1 MTLTYQQTDQD
12 YKANCQQ
19 VLSHIDDTSDILH
32 QMEHMEE
39 ETDMSTSVADLHVLH
54 PQQQQDT
61 QQTTSAWQ
69 TCLTHLNHLKTRVSD
84 PLSKVLITGDL
95 NSGKSTL
102 VNALLNKD
110 MLPVDQQPCTS
121 VFCQVYSTTNTTTT
135 KEDAEI
141 HAVIDPVAYDPSNRE
156 TYHSIE
162 SRHLYKTLID
172 EDIPYKMLNIYTAR
186 NQQALTQQSLLH
198 NDLVDVALIDSP
210 GLNTDSLKTTSI
222 FARQE
227 EIDVVVFVVSAENHF
242 TLSGKEF
249 LMNAAQE
256 KKHIFIVVNRFDN
269 IRDKERCKRLIL
281 QQIELVSPS
290 TFAQAQEL
298 VHFVSAAHH
307 TDDPDFA
314 SLEHS
319 LRSFVLFNRSVSKLV
334 PAKHYLQNVLQDVH
348 AIATANQDTSKARV
362 EDAVTKLESEFLPDM
377 KDLENTADAVQES
390 IQQLASSTLE
400 SIESDA
406 NTAIT
411 NATSN
416 EALDQCI
423 ASVAFP
429 GIHLSW
435 QYAQN
440 IAGALASHVESQLD
454 QIEEQ
459 ANQDTTE
466 CMNSM
471 NEMVVDK
478 LGKWNDS
485 IITDVLHS
493 PASSKPQRIHINVQA
508 RDFLME
514 RRFVNDKKVA
524 LVGLGTT
531 AATVALFK
539 CVSIKDMA
547 LSFLHRYLNPLL
559 DDPTANMPSRR
570 VIVNCITAVGL
581 LSVGW
586 TAFSFVSSV
595 PAALRANLKTK
606 FQKAV
611 ESEKLQE
618 NTTYRIT
625 HGVQN
630 LLESKQTEITSRIEQ
645 LLEEKEEEKQQL
657 EAHVSQ
663 AKSILEQ
670 YDGSN
675 ALLVKVKASLDQN
688 LVEQ

>member
-1 MTLTYQQTDQD
+1 MALTYQQTDQD
-12 YKANCQQ
+12 YKTNCQQ
-19 VLSHIDDTSDILH
+19 VVSHIDETSAIL
-32 QMEHMEE
+32 QEMEHMEE
-39 ETDMSTSVADLHVLH
+39 ADMSGLDLHVL
-54 PQQQQDT
+54 QQQEKKAHDA
-61 QQTTSAWQ
+61 QTPSTWQ
-69 TCLTHLNHLKTRVSD
+69 TCLTHLGHLKTRVLD

-121 VFCQVYSTTNTTTT
+121 IFCQVYSTTA
-135 KEDAEI
+135 KQDDEI
-141 HAVIDPVAYDPSNRE
+141 HAVMDTAAYDPSNPE
-156 TYHSIE
+156 TYHRIE

-186 NQQALTQQSLLH
+186 NQQALTQQHLLH

-290 TFAQAQEL
+290 TYAQAKEL

-307 TDDPDFA
+307 TDDPDF
-314 SLEHS
+314 SNLEQS
-319 LRSFVLFNRSVSKLV
+319 LRSFVLFNRSVSKLA
-334 PAKHYLQNVLQDVH
+334 PAKHYLQNVLQDVQ
-348 AIATANQDTSKARV
+348 AVATANQDKSRAQLD
-362 EDAVTKLESEFLPDM
+362 DAVANLEAKFLPDLR
-377 KDLENTADAVQES
+377 DLNATADALEAS
-390 IQQLASSTLE
+390 IQQLESSTLE
-400 SIESDA
+400 STES
-406 NTAIT
+406 NTSKAIAG
-411 NATSN
+411 ATSD

-440 IAGALASHVESQLD
+440 IAGALASHVESQLE
-454 QIEEQ
+454 QIEQEASQ
-459 ANQDTTE
+459 ETTE
-466 CMNSM
+466 CMNAM
-471 NEMVVDK
+471 NDMVVAR

-493 PASSKPQRIHINVQA
+493 PASSKHQRIHINVQA

-514 RRFVNDKKVA
+514 RRLVNDKKVA
-524 LVGLGTT
+524 LAGLGTT
-531 AATVALFK
+531 GATVVLFK

-547 LSFLHRYLNPLL
+547 LDFLHRYLNPLL
-559 DDPTANMPSRR
+559 EDPTANMPSRR
-570 VIVNCITAVGL
+570 TIVHCITAVGL
-581 LSVGW
+581 ISVGW

-595 PAALRANLKTK
+595 PAALRANLKAK

-618 NTTYRIT
+618 NTTHRIT

-630 LLESKQTEITSRIEQ
+630 LLEAKQTEITSRIQQ
-645 LLEEKEEEKQQL
+645 LLQEKEQEKEQL
-657 EAHVSQ
+657 EARVSH
-663 AKSILEQ
+663 AKSVLGQ
-670 YDGSN
+670 YDALAFRSN
-675 ALLVKVKASLDQN
+675 ALLIKVKASLHEN
-688 LVEQ
+688 RVEQ

>member
-1 MTLTYQQTDQD
+1 MALTYQQTDQD

-19 VLSHIDDTSDILH
+19 VLSHIDETSAIVNE
-32 QMEHMEE
+32 MEHMEP
-39 ETDMSTSVADLHVLH
+39 DMSSLDLHVL
-54 PQQQQDT
+54 QQQQQEAPT
-61 QQTTSAWQ
+61 AAWQ
-69 TCLTHLNHLKTRVSD
+69 TCLHHLHRLKTRVSD

-121 VFCQVYSTTNTTTT
+121 VFCQVYSSSSSTTR
-135 KEDAEI
+135 DDEI
-141 HAVIDPVAYDPSNRE
+141 HAVLDPAKYDPFSQE
-156 TYHSIE
+156 TYHPVE
-162 SRHLYKTLID
+162 PRHLYRTLVD

-186 NQQALTQQSLLH
+186 NQQALTEQSLLH

-249 LMNAAQE
+249 LINAAQE

-290 TFAQAQEL
+290 TFAQASEL
-298 VHFVSAAHH
+298 IHFVSAAHY
-307 TDDPDFA
+307 TEDAAFA
-314 SLEHS
+314 SLEQS

-334 PAKHYLQNVLQDVH
+334 PATHYLQHVLQDVH
-348 AIATANQDTSKARV
+348 VVAAVNQDKSKAKL
-362 EDAVTKLESEFLPDM
+362 DGAVANLESTFLPDM
-377 KDLENTADAVQES
+377 RDLETTADALQNS
-390 IQQLASSTLE
+390 IQQLASSSLQ
-400 SIESDA
+400 SIESS
-406 NTAIT
+406 TSKAIT
-411 NATSN
+411 SATTD

-440 IAGALASHVESQLD
+440 MAGALASHVESRLD
-454 QIEEQ
+454 QIEKQ
-459 ANQDTTE
+459 ASQDTAE
-466 CMNSM
+466 CMDDM
-471 NEMVVDK
+471 NHMVVDR
-478 LGKWNDS
+478 LGKWNNS
-485 IITDVLHS
+485 IVTDVLHS
-493 PASSKPQRIHINVQA
+493 PAPSKHQRIHINVQA

-514 RRFVNDKKVA
+514 RRVVNDKKVA

-531 AATVALFK
+531 GAAVALFK
-539 CVSIKDMA
+539 CVSIKDMV
-547 LSFLHRYLNPLL
+547 LTMLHRYLNPLL

-570 VIVNCITAVGL
+570 VVVNCIAAVGL
-581 LSVGW
+581 LGVGW
-586 TAFSFVSSV
+586 TAFSFVSAI
-595 PAALRANLKTK
+595 PAALRANLKAK
-606 FQKAV
+606 FQRAV
-611 ESEKLQE
+611 ESEKLHE

-625 HGVQN
+625 HGVQS
-630 LLESKQTEITSRIEQ
+630 LLESKQTEITSRIQQ
-645 LLEEKEEEKQQL
+645 LLEEKEQEKEQL

-663 AKSILEQ
+663 AKSILDQ
-670 YDGSN
+670 YDSLAFRSN
-675 ALLVKVKASLDQN
+675 ALLSKIKASLHEN
-688 LVEQ
+688 

>member
-12 YKANCQQ
+12 YKANCQN
-19 VLSHIDDTSDILH
+19 VLSHIAETSDILNEME
-32 QMEHMEE
+32 QM
-39 ETDMSTSVADLHVLH
+39 ETDMSSSDLHVL
-54 PQQQQDT
+54 QQQQQT
-61 QQTTSAWQ
+61 PHGAAQTTSTWQ
-69 TCLTHLNHLKTRVSD
+69 ACLQHLSHLKARVLD

-121 VFCQVYSTTNTTTT
+121 IFCQVYSSSNDYTT
-135 KEDAEI
+135 EQDDII
-141 HAVIDPVAYDPSNRE
+141 HAVIDTATYDPSNQE
-156 TYHSIE
+156 TYHPIE

-198 NDLVDVALIDSP
+198 NDLVNVALIDSP

-290 TFAQAQEL
+290 TFAQAKEL

-307 TDDPDFA
+307 TNDPDFA
-314 SLEHS
+314 NLEQS

-348 AIATANQDTSKARV
+348 ILATANQDKSKAQLD
-362 EDAVTKLESEFLPDM
+362 DAVTNLEDTFLPDM
-377 KDLENTADAVQES
+377 RDLQKTADLLQES
-390 IQQLASSTLE
+390 IQQLAISSLE
-400 SIESDA
+400 SIES
-406 NTAIT
+406 NTSKAIAS
-411 NATSN
+411 ATSD

-423 ASVAFP
+423 ASVTFP

-440 IAGALASHVESQLD
+440 IAGALASHVESQVD
-454 QIEEQ
+454 QIEEHASQ
-459 ANQDTTE
+459 HTTE
-466 CMNSM
+466 CMKDM
-471 NEMVVDK
+471 NQMVVDR
-478 LGKWNDS
+478 LGKWNAN

-493 PASSKPQRIHINVQA
+493 PATPKHQRIHINVQA
-508 RDFLME
+508 RDFLVE

-524 LVGLGTT
+524 LVGLGT
-531 AATVALFK
+531 AGATVVLFK

-570 VIVNCITAVGL
+570 MIVNCITAVGL
-581 LSVGW
+581 LSIGW
-586 TAFSFVSSV
+586 TAFSFASSI

-606 FQKAV
+606 FQRAV
-611 ESEKLQE
+611 ENEKLQE
-618 NTTYRIT
+618 STTYRIT

-630 LLESKQTEITSRIEQ
+630 LLESKQTEITSRIQQ
-645 LLEEKEEEKQQL
+645 LIEEKEQEKERL
-657 EAHVSQ
+657 EARILQ
-663 AKSILEQ
+663 AESILKQ
-670 YDGSN
+670 YDSLVFRSN
-675 ALLVKVKASLDQN
+675 ALLVKVKASLREN
-688 LVEQ
+688 

>member
-1 MTLTYQQTDQD
+1 M
-12 YKANCQQ
+12 
-19 VLSHIDDTSDILH
+19 
-32 QMEHMEE
+32 
-39 ETDMSTSVADLHVLH
+39 ETDISSLDLHAL
-54 PQQQQDT
+54 Q
-61 QQTTSAWQ
+61 QQTTPDASQTAWTWQ
-69 TCLTHLNHLKTRVSD
+69 TCLTHLNRLKTRVSD

-121 VFCQVYSTTNTTTT
+121 TFCQVYSSSTDTTM
-135 KEDAEI
+135 KEDEI
-141 HAVIDPVAYDPSNRE
+141 HAVIDTAAYDPSNPQ
-156 TYHSIE
+156 TYHPVE
-162 SRHLYKTLID
+162 SRHLYKTLVD

-198 NDLVDVALIDSP
+198 NDIVDVALIDSP

-290 TFAQAQEL
+290 TFAQAKEL

-314 SLEHS
+314 NLEQS
-319 LRSFVLFNRSVSKLV
+319 LRSFVLYNRSVSKLV
-334 PAKHYLQNVLQDVH
+334 PAKHYLQHVLQHVH
-348 AIATANQDTSKARV
+348 VVATANKDKSKV
-362 EDAVTKLESEFLPDM
+362 HLKDAVTELEHKFLPDM
-377 KDLENTADAVQES
+377 RDLEATAEALQES

-400 SIESDA
+400 SIEN
-406 NTAIT
+406 NTTKAIT
-411 NATSN
+411 YATSD

-423 ASVAFP
+423 ASVTFP

-454 QIEEQ
+454 RIEDQ
-459 ANQDTTE
+459 ASQETTE
-466 CMNSM
+466 CMNNM
-471 NEMVVDK
+471 NQMVIDR
-478 LGKWNDS
+478 LDRWDTN
-485 IITDVLHS
+485 IITDVLRS
-493 PASSKPQRIHINVQA
+493 SGSSKHQRIHINVQA
-508 RDFLME
+508 RDFLTE

-531 AATVALFK
+531 GATVVLFK

-547 LSFLHRYLNPLL
+547 LDLLHRYLNPLL
-559 DDPTANMPSRR
+559 DGPTANMPSRR
-570 VIVNCITAVGL
+570 MIVNCITAVGL
-581 LSVGW
+581 ISIGW
-586 TAFSFVSSV
+586 TAFSFVSCI
-595 PAALRANLKTK
+595 PAALRANLKIK
-606 FQKAV
+606 FQRVV
-611 ESEKLQE
+611 ENEKLQE
-618 NTTYRIT
+618 NTTYRIA

-630 LLESKQTEITSRIEQ
+630 LLESKQTEITSRIQQ
-645 LLEEKEEEKQQL
+645 LLEEKEQEKDKL

-670 YDGSN
+670 YDALAFRSN
-675 ALLVKVKASLDQN
+675 ALLNKVKASLHEN